1 MHLTHSFFSSDVP
14 HLIKTVCNNLFHSGY
29 GKSMLLWNNGKH
41 LLWKHISNLY
51 REDRRTALWRLPKLS
66 NDHIHLT
73 SHAMMNVRYAT
84 QVLSETVG
92 NVLKEHGGDA
102 ASETAEFILLINNF
116 FYRLNSR
123 SLVEGSEKRNDSLL
137 PYKNRNDPRYQF

>member
-1 MHLTHSFFSSDVP
+1 
-14 HLIKTVCNNLFHSGY
+14 
-29 GKSMLLWNNGKH
+29 
-41 LLWKHISNLY
+41 
-51 REDRRTALWRLPKLS
+51 
-66 NDHIHLT
+66 
-73 SHAMMNVRYAT
+73 MMNVRYTA